1 VRLRLHMARPAG
13 GMTLNSSSRLWT
25 LPSLPLAFAAVWMA
39 LSILQ
44 TFGQVERIS
53 ERYTRVEES
62 LVTLSGAARAV
73 RDDVERSGAAATAE
87 EMDRLLQ
94 AAKLL
99 QETDPSQTALL
110 AAIGNLSTA
119 DPAEV
124 PRKLIAIMQQAD
136 AAERLAR
143 QQQLAELKRPLDFR
157 NYVAGLSVVVCFLAA
172 LLVLLHRTYRKQ
184 LGDRQQAEEALRI
197 SEGAFRDLFQ
207 NAVEGVYRTS
217 LEGRILGANPALFD
231 LLGLPKDTPLSG
243 YEVSRDFYVHPAQR
257 TELLDR
263 IEREGVL
270 RDVELE
276 LRRTDGKVIVV
287 VENSRAVRDLAGRF
301 VYCEGTLTDITERKR
316 AEQAARDY
324 TRQVE
329 EARLQ
334 LSQQASQL
342 LEQSFDLAEARNT
355 AVQASRLKSEFLAH
369 LSHEIRVPMNGVIGM
384 SQLLLDTRL
393 DRQQREFAQTVE
405 TSARALLD
413 VVDDIL
419 DYSRLESGQLE
430 LCNDRFS
437 LRRVVSEVAELT
449 AETAE
454 MKGLELSFL
463 ARPGVRDE
471 FFGDPNRLRQIL
483 GNLVANAVKFTSTG
497 EVAVTISAAHDSPN
511 RSLIRFEVEDSGVGV
526 PPDHVRSLFQPFSGH
541 GGEHRRGNGLG
552 LGLAISSR
560 LVEQMGGQMGVESE
574 PGQGSLFWFQV
585 PFDVVPQQA
594 APPPPL
600 PTNRRVLVV
609 DDVASSRGAI
619 SALVNSWGFQ
629 SVSCEDAPGALVEL
643 RQAAN
648 AGQPFA
654 LAILDHDI
662 PGLSGTEMADVMQED
677 PVLMSTR
684 LILIVPHS
692 QRSFCKEAV
701 LTGVA
706 AMIPKPVMEIELR
719 EAVWQGANQTAQLAA
734 AVAAAQTVVQAS
746 DLPAVLVVDDNPVNL
761 KVACRFVEKLGYRAQ
776 AAASGQLA
784 IDAAATGEFAL
795 ILMDCQ
801 MPELDGF
808 EATTIIRSQER
819 DGRRVPIIA
828 VTANAAQGDRE
839 RCLAAG
845 MDDYVAK
852 PISLA
857 ALRDAFA
864 RSTEAN
870 RPLLTK
876 AVQ

>member
-1 VRLRLHMARPAG
+1 VRLRLKWHPAQA
-13 GMTLNSSSRLWT
+13 MTLNSSSRIWT
-25 LPSLPLAFAAVWMA
+25 LPSLPLAFAAVWMS

-73 RDDVERSGAAATAE
+73 QNGVERNGAASGE
-87 EMDRLLQ
+87 ELDRLMQ
-94 AAKLL
+94 AARMLR
-99 QETDPSQTALL
+99 ETDASQTALL
-110 AAIGNLSTA
+110 SAINGLSNA
-119 DPAEV
+119 SPAEL
-124 PRKLIAIMQQAD
+124 RDRLSAIVQQAA

-172 LLVLLHRTYRKQ
+172 LLVFLHRTYRKQ
-184 LGDRQQAEEALRI
+184 LTERQQAEEALRI

-231 LLGLPKDTPLSG
+231 LLGLPKDAPLSG
-243 YEVSRDFYVHPAQR
+243 YEVARDFYVHPGQR
-257 TELLDR
+257 KELLDR
-263 IEREGVL
+263 IERDGVL
-270 RDVELE
+270 REVELE

-355 AVQASRLKSEFLAH
+355 ALQASRLKSEFLAH

-437 LRRVVSEVAELT
+437 LRRVISEVAELT

-511 RSLIRFEVEDSGVGV
+511 RSLIRFEVEDSGAGV

-541 GGEHRRGNGLG
+541 GGDQRKTVGLG

-585 PFDVVPQQA
+585 PFEVVPQA
-594 APPPPL
+594 VVAPRAVPS
-600 PTNRRVLVV
+600 NRKVLVV
-609 DDVASSRGAI
+609 DDVASARGAI
-619 SALVNSWGFQ
+619 SELVNSWGFQ
-629 SVSCEDAPGALVEL
+629 AISCEDAHGALDEL
-643 RQAAN
+643 RSAAA

-677 PVLMSTR
+677 PMLASTR
-684 LILIVPHS
+684 LVLIVPHS

-701 LTGVA
+701 LTMVSA
-706 AMIPKPVMEIELR
+706 IIPKPVMEAELYD
-719 EAVWQGANQTAQLAA
+719 AVWQGANQTAQLAA
-734 AVAAAQTVVQAS
+734 AIAAEQKLSEVS
-746 DLPAVLVVDDNPVNL
+746 DAPAVLVADDNPVNL

-776 AAASGQLA
+776 PAASGQAA
-784 IDAAATGEFAL
+784 IEAAATGEFAI

-808 EATTIIRSQER
+808 EATRIIRTQER
-819 DGRRVPIIA
+819 DGKRIPIIA

-864 RSTEAN
+864 RSMQASGTLA
-870 RPLLTK
+870 K
-876 AVQ
+876 AAH